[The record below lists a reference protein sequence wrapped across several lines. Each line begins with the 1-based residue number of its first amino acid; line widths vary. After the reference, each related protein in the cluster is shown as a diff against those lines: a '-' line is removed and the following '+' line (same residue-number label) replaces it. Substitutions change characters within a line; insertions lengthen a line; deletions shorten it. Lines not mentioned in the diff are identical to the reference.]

1 MGRIIPA
8 DSWILEKQLDLISNR
23 TILWT
28 NFGLRSLA
36 RTSSIYMKHNTES
49 EAPEWRGPIM
59 MNMNYM
65 ILSSLYRY
73 STEDGPYR
81 EKARTIYD
89 DLRGNLIRNVVRNY
103 QKTGFFW
110 QRFDQRNG
118 KGKGARVFTGWTS
131 LILLIMAEAYP

>member
-1 MGRIIPA
+1 MDLYFDFGNHTEKVHLRWKKIMVGNIYQDLSRVVLETPKLRLVPHIGYVSLFPFMGRIIPA

-36 RTSSIYMKHNTES
+36 RT
-49 EAPEWRGPIM
+49 
-59 MNMNYM
+59 
-65 ILSSLYRY
+65 
-73 STEDGPYR
+73 
-81 EKARTIYD
+81 
-89 DLRGNLIRNVVRNY
+89 RNVVRNY